1 MPNGGGQQPLNRA
14 ASTSAPH
21 TTLHAGDPTRPGLP
35 VALRLDGTR
44 FGALSP
50 PNCFTGQ
57 ASWQGSKISVLL
69 ARLAR
74 QTASPARQAGRGRSK
89 SRVPL
94 RRTLGY
100 RVRPPSGPESKIQN
114 RSHPPRFIVAGKNRP
129 ARRRLRK
136 RRVDTGLKHG
146 ENGYTFFLVNDNS
159 FMSTINRGGSSLPTP
174 SNRRGRPRRKPSAR
188 NCAIYE
194 RVRLEG
200 KCLEE
205 VAADYQV
212 TKQRISDIVAHVESW
227 LSRHDT
233 HSLAQ
238 KMRARATA
246 RYDTLWSE
254 AMTGFARIRERR
266 QIKKERVRKAAAAGA
281 DAAETVSEVTVRE
294 QNGDPRFLNIGLR
307 VVEREDRLWMPF
319 EDVGRPSQ
327 VADAATRAGGQESSP
342 QERGDLGRSPHAE
355 ARLPYDERFPHL
367 PAGLGDLAQLA
378 CGWSRGGLTP
388 VSILFEQRCAE
399 AFRSLGFEVRELGQ
413 GCGRVAD
420 CLAVAAQERFA
431 VIIDAK
437 VRRRGYTLGTD
448 DRQFC
453 EYAVRHTRELTLTG
467 IERVYFAVVG
477 HGFRQDD
484 LDKLAGFM
492 AGTPVRSVV
501 FIEAEALMRLVDES
515 IAQRREF
522 RLADFDRLLFGNK
535 IIDG

>member
-1 MPNGGGQQPLNRA
+1 
-14 ASTSAPH
+14 
-21 TTLHAGDPTRPGLP
+21 
-35 VALRLDGTR
+35 
-44 FGALSP
+44 
-50 PNCFTGQ
+50 
-57 ASWQGSKISVLL
+57 
-69 ARLAR
+69 
-74 QTASPARQAGRGRSK
+74 
-89 SRVPL
+89 
-94 RRTLGY
+94 
-100 RVRPPSGPESKIQN
+100 
-114 RSHPPRFIVAGKNRP
+114 
-129 ARRRLRK
+129 
-136 RRVDTGLKHG
+136 
-146 ENGYTFFLVNDNS
+146 
-159 FMSTINRGGSSLPTP
+159 LPTP

-254 AMTGFARIRERR
+254 AMTGFARSRERR

-307 VVEREDRLWMPF
+307 VVEREDRLWKLAESVEQPPPVAAGTAADGSG
-319 EDVGRPSQ
+319 EDDSR
-327 VADAATRAGGQESSP
+327 GQLS
-342 QERGDLGRSPHAE
+342 H
-355 ARLPYDERFPHL
+355 LPIDERFPHL

-388 VSILFEQRCAE
+388 VAIEFEQRCAE

-420 CLAVAAQERFA
+420 CLAIAAQERFA

-437 VRRRGYTLGTD
+437 VRRRGYALGTD

-453 EYAVRHTRELTLTG
+453 EYAVRHTRELALTG

-477 HGFRQDD
+477 HGFRPDD

-492 AGTPVRSVV
+492 AGTPIRSVA

-515 IAQRREF
+515 IAKRREF

-535 IIDG
+535 IIDY